1 MIHVHGYLGEISP
14 ATRSLAGRV
23 ALVVGGRRHLDAL
36 GVPDER
42 RVVLGALSPAVER
55 LKALPDGDDALVL
68 ASGDPGF
75 HGIVRRLRE
84 EGLDLTVTPAVSS
97 VAAAFAA
104 VALPWDD
111 ALVVS
116 AHGRPIDDAVA
127 AARRHPKVAVLTGP
141 GAGVRELAAELAGW
155 PRRYVVAERIGEP
168 DQRVRELTAEEAA
181 VAEVGEPN
189 VVLILDDSVPAERGA
204 DGPVVGQVTNSEAAR
219 RHADAIDAALG
230 AATRRYDGPAA
241 EGLVRAWR
249 ECDLIVSHLALGA
262 TARILAPLLAD
273 KKSDPGVVVVDEAGR
288 FAVPLVG
295 GHAGGANELARRI
308 AEATGGTPVLTTAT
322 DALNIPAL
330 DTLGWAYRG
339 DVAGVTRAIL
349 DGRPVRVEK
358 SQPWPLP
365 PLPANVSA
373 DAEDP
378 VARIV
383 VTDSLAEVPRS
394 GLEAYEAQPS
404 PLAQVPR
411 SGLEAYEA
419 QPFSATLVGRQAS
432 VSEASRA
439 LRATSASGK
448 GTRATSASGGGQIPK
463 AHEARGVAVLHPK
476 SLVVGMGCNRGTDVA
491 HLRDLLERTL
501 ADHGLALDS
510 VAAITTVDLKA
521 GEIGLL
527 QLVRQLGVKLIDYPA
542 EELAAQPVP
551 TPSAMV
557 EGHVGTPSVAEASVV
572 AHGAELI
579 VAKQRS
585 TDATCAV
592 GRIPARGRLSV
603 VGLGPGV
610 RDLLTP
616 RAKERLQQATFV
628 VGYGPYVKQIRD
640 LIRPGVRVMAS
651 KMGTE
656 EARTSAAIE
665 AARNGENVA
674 LVCGG
679 DPAIYAMASPVLEQ
693 GTDGID
699 VDIVPGVTAS
709 LAVSAILGAP
719 LGHDHA
725 TISLSDLHTPWPNI
739 ERRLQGAAV
748 GDFVVALYNPRSRT
762 RTAHLPRA
770 LEILG
775 AHRSPETPVA
785 VVQQACRPRQ
795 KVIMSTLAEFQPEWV
810 DMNSLVVVG
819 SSTTRFVTSGGGRRL
834 IVTPRDYQ
842 WMPDTVEE
850 VDA

>member
-1 MIHVHGYLGEISP
+1 
-14 ATRSLAGRV
+14 
-23 ALVVGGRRHLDAL
+23 
-36 GVPDER
+36 
-42 RVVLGALSPAVER
+42 
-55 LKALPDGDDALVL
+55 
-68 ASGDPGF
+68 
-75 HGIVRRLRE
+75 
-84 EGLDLTVTPAVSS
+84 
-97 VAAAFAA
+97 
-104 VALPWDD
+104 
-111 ALVVS
+111 
-116 AHGRPIDDAVA
+116 
-127 AARRHPKVAVLTGP
+127 
-141 GAGVRELAAELAGW
+141 
-155 PRRYVVAERIGEP
+155 
-168 DQRVRELTAEEAA
+168 
-181 VAEVGEPN
+181 
-189 VVLILDDSVPAERGA
+189 
-204 DGPVVGQVTNSEAAR
+204 
-219 RHADAIDAALG
+219 
-230 AATRRYDGPAA
+230 
-241 EGLVRAWR
+241 
-249 ECDLIVSHLALGA
+249 
-262 TARILAPLLAD
+262 
-273 KKSDPGVVVVDEAGR
+273 
-288 FAVPLVG
+288 
-295 GHAGGANELARRI
+295 
-308 AEATGGTPVLTTAT
+308 
-322 DALNIPAL
+322 
-330 DTLGWAYRG
+330 
-339 DVAGVTRAIL
+339 
-349 DGRPVRVEK
+349 
-358 SQPWPLP
+358 
-365 PLPANVSA
+365 
-373 DAEDP
+373 
-378 VARIV
+378 
-383 VTDSLAEVPRS
+383 
-394 GLEAYEAQPS
+394 
-404 PLAQVPR
+404 
-411 SGLEAYEA
+411 
-419 QPFSATLVGRQAS
+419 
-432 VSEASRA
+432 
-439 LRATSASGK
+439 
-448 GTRATSASGGGQIPK
+448 
-463 AHEARGVAVLHPK
+463 
-476 SLVVGMGCNRGTDVA
+476 MGCNRGTDVA

-592 GRIPARGRLSV
+592 GRLPARGRLSV
-603 VGLGPGV
+603 AGLGPGV

-679 DPAIYAMASPVLEQ
+679 DPAVYAMASPVLEQ

>member
-84 EGLDLTVTPAVSS
+84 EGLDLAVTPAVSS

-155 PRRYVVAERIGEP
+155 PRRYVVAERLGEP
-168 DQRVRELTAEEAA
+168 DQRVRELSAEEAA
-181 VAEVGEPN
+181 VAEVAEPN
-189 VVLILDDSVPAERGA
+189 VVLILDDSAPETR
-204 DGPVVGQVTNSEAAR
+204 DGETPVVGQVTNSDASR

-241 EGLVRAWR
+241 EGLVRAWQ

-273 KKSDPGVVVVDEAGR
+273 KKADPGVVVVDEAGR

-295 GHAGGANELARRI
+295 GHAGGANELAERI
-308 AEATGGTPVLTTAT
+308 ADATGGTPVLTTAT

-330 DTLGWAYRG
+330 DTLGWAYHG

-378 VARIV
+378 VATLV
-383 VTDSLAEVPRS
+383 VTDTSLRS
-394 GLEAYEAQPS
+394 
-404 PLAQVPR
+404 
-411 SGLEAYEA
+411 
-419 QPFSATLVGRQAS
+419 
-432 VSEASRA
+432 
-439 LRATSASGK
+439 TSANE
-448 GTRATSASGGGQIPK
+448 I
-463 AHEARGVAVLHPK
+463 VLHPK

-491 HLRDLLERTL
+491 HLRELLERTL
-501 ADHGLALDS
+501 AEHGLALES
-510 VAAITTVDLKA
+510 VAALTTVDLKA

-527 QLVRQLGVKLIDYPA
+527 QLVKQLGVKLIDYPA
-542 EELAAQPVP
+542 DELAAQPVP

-557 EGHVGTPSVAEASVV
+557 EGHVGTPSVAEASVL

-640 LIRPGVRVMAS
+640 LIRPAVRVMAS

-679 DPAIYAMASPVLEQ
+679 DPAVYAMASPVLEQ

>member
-1 MIHVHGYLGEISP
+1 M
-14 ATRSLAGRV
+14 
-23 ALVVGGRRHLDAL
+23 
-36 GVPDER
+36 
-42 RVVLGALSPAVER
+42 
-55 LKALPDGDDALVL
+55 
-68 ASGDPGF
+68 
-75 HGIVRRLRE
+75 
-84 EGLDLTVTPAVSS
+84 
-97 VAAAFAA
+97 
-104 VALPWDD
+104 
-111 ALVVS
+111 
-116 AHGRPIDDAVA
+116 
-127 AARRHPKVAVLTGP
+127 
-141 GAGVRELAAELAGW
+141 
-155 PRRYVVAERIGEP
+155 
-168 DQRVRELTAEEAA
+168 
-181 VAEVGEPN
+181 
-189 VVLILDDSVPAERGA
+189 
-204 DGPVVGQVTNSEAAR
+204 
-219 RHADAIDAALG
+219 
-230 AATRRYDGPAA
+230 
-241 EGLVRAWR
+241 
-249 ECDLIVSHLALGA
+249 
-262 TARILAPLLAD
+262 
-273 KKSDPGVVVVDEAGR
+273 
-288 FAVPLVG
+288 
-295 GHAGGANELARRI
+295 
-308 AEATGGTPVLTTAT
+308 
-322 DALNIPAL
+322 
-330 DTLGWAYRG
+330 
-339 DVAGVTRAIL
+339 
-349 DGRPVRVEK
+349 
-358 SQPWPLP
+358 
-365 PLPANVSA
+365 
-373 DAEDP
+373 
-378 VARIV
+378 
-383 VTDSLAEVPRS
+383 PRS
-394 GLEAYEAQPS
+394 GLEAYEAQ
-404 PLAQVPR
+404 LL
-411 SGLEAYEA
+411 SG
-419 QPFSATLVGRQAS
+419 TV
-432 VSEASRA
+432 
-439 LRATSASGK
+439 
-448 GTRATSASGGGQIPK
+448 
-463 AHEARGVAVLHPK
+463 VLHPK

-527 QLVRQLGVKLIDYPA
+527 QLVKQLGVKLIDYPA
-542 EELAAQPVP
+542 DELAAQPVP
-551 TPSAMV
+551 TPSPMV
-557 EGHVGTPSVAEASVV
+557 EGHVGTPSVAEASVL

-579 VAKQRS
+579 VPKQRS

-679 DPAIYAMASPVLEQ
+679 DPAVYAMASPVLEQ

>member
-1 MIHVHGYLGEISP
+1 M
-14 ATRSLAGRV
+14 A
-23 ALVVGGRRHLDAL
+23 
-36 GVPDER
+36 
-42 RVVLGALSPAVER
+42 GAL
-55 LKALPDGDDALVL
+55 
-68 ASGDPGF
+68 
-75 HGIVRRLRE
+75 
-84 EGLDLTVTPAVSS
+84 EGWS
-97 VAAAFAA
+97 
-104 VALPWDD
+104 
-111 ALVVS
+111 
-116 AHGRPIDDAVA
+116 
-127 AARRHPKVAVLTGP
+127 
-141 GAGVRELAAELAGW
+141 
-155 PRRYVVAERIGEP
+155 RRYVVAERLGEP
-168 DQRVRELTAEEAA
+168 DQRVRELSAEEAA
-181 VAEVGEPN
+181 VAEVAEPN
-189 VVLILDDSVPAERGA
+189 VVVILDDSAPETR
-204 DGPVVGQVTNSEAAR
+204 DGVAPVVGQVTNSDAAR

-230 AATRRYDGPAA
+230 APSRRYDGPAA
-241 EGLVRAWR
+241 EGLVRASR

-295 GHAGGANELARRI
+295 GHAGGANELAERI
-308 AEATGGTPVLTTAT
+308 ADATGGTPVLTTAT

-330 DTLGWAYRG
+330 DTLGWAYHG

-378 VARIV
+378 VATLV
-383 VTDSLAEVPRS
+383 VTDTSLRS
-394 GLEAYEAQPS
+394 T
-404 PLAQVPR
+404 LAN
-411 SGLEAYEA
+411 E
-419 QPFSATLVGRQAS
+419 
-432 VSEASRA
+432 
-439 LRATSASGK
+439 
-448 GTRATSASGGGQIPK
+448 I
-463 AHEARGVAVLHPK
+463 VLHPK

-527 QLVRQLGVKLIDYPA
+527 QLVKQLGVKLIDYPA
-542 EELAAQPVP
+542 DELAAQPVP
-551 TPSAMV
+551 TPSPMV
-557 EGHVGTPSVAEASVV
+557 EGHVGTPSVAEASVL

-579 VAKQRS
+579 VPKQRS

-665 AARNGENVA
+665 AARAGENVA

-679 DPAIYAMASPVLEQ
+679 DPAVYAMASPVLEQ

>member
-84 EGLDLTVTPAVSS
+84 EGLDLAVTPAVSS

-111 ALVVS
+111 AVVVS

-127 AARRHPKVAVLTGP
+127 ASRRHPKVAVLTGP
-141 GAGVRELAAELAGW
+141 GAGVRELAGALEGW
-155 PRRYVVAERIGEP
+155 SRRYVVAERLGEP
-168 DQRVRELTAEEAA
+168 DQRVHELSAEEAA
-181 VAEVGEPN
+181 VAEVAEPN

-204 DGPVVGQVTNSEAAR
+204 DGPVIGQVTNSEAAR

-241 EGLVRAWR
+241 EGLVRAWQ

-273 KKSDPGVVVVDEAGR
+273 KTEDPGVVVVDEAGR

-330 DTLGWAYRG
+330 DTLGWAYHG

-378 VARIV
+378 VATLV
-383 VTDSLAEVPRS
+383 VTDTSLRS
-394 GLEAYEAQPS
+394 
-404 PLAQVPR
+404 
-411 SGLEAYEA
+411 
-419 QPFSATLVGRQAS
+419 
-432 VSEASRA
+432 
-439 LRATSASGK
+439 TSANE
-448 GTRATSASGGGQIPK
+448 I
-463 AHEARGVAVLHPK
+463 VLHPK

-527 QLVRQLGVKLIDYPA
+527 QLVKQLGVKLIDYPA
-542 EELAAQPVP
+542 DELAAQPVP
-551 TPSAMV
+551 TPSPMV
-557 EGHVGTPSVAEASVV
+557 EGHVGTPSVAEASVL

-579 VAKQRS
+579 VPKQRS

-679 DPAIYAMASPVLEQ
+679 DPAVYAMASPVLEQ

>member
-1 MIHVHGYLGEISP
+1 
-14 ATRSLAGRV
+14 
-23 ALVVGGRRHLDAL
+23 
-36 GVPDER
+36 
-42 RVVLGALSPAVER
+42 
-55 LKALPDGDDALVL
+55 
-68 ASGDPGF
+68 
-75 HGIVRRLRE
+75 
-84 EGLDLTVTPAVSS
+84 
-97 VAAAFAA
+97 
-104 VALPWDD
+104 
-111 ALVVS
+111 
-116 AHGRPIDDAVA
+116 
-127 AARRHPKVAVLTGP
+127 
-141 GAGVRELAAELAGW
+141 
-155 PRRYVVAERIGEP
+155 
-168 DQRVRELTAEEAA
+168 
-181 VAEVGEPN
+181 
-189 VVLILDDSVPAERGA
+189 
-204 DGPVVGQVTNSEAAR
+204 
-219 RHADAIDAALG
+219 
-230 AATRRYDGPAA
+230 
-241 EGLVRAWR
+241 
-249 ECDLIVSHLALGA
+249 
-262 TARILAPLLAD
+262 
-273 KKSDPGVVVVDEAGR
+273 
-288 FAVPLVG
+288 VPLVG

-330 DTLGWAYRG
+330 DTLGWASHG

-349 DGRPVRVEK
+349 DGRPVRVER

-373 DAEDP
+373 DAENP

-383 VTDSLAEVPRS
+383 VTDELPRAEVPHPLAEVPRS
-394 GLEAYEAQPS
+394 GLEAYEAGAYP
-404 PLAQVPR
+404 PAEVPR
-411 SGLEAYEA
+411 SGLEAYES
-419 QPFSATLVGRQAS
+419 QPASGTSVEREAS

-448 GTRATSASGGGQIPK
+448 GSRGTSAN
-463 AHEARGVAVLHPK
+463 EVVLHPK

-501 ADHGLALDS
+501 ADHGLAIES

-527 QLVRQLGVKLIDYPA
+527 QLVKQLGVKLIDYPP
-542 EELAAQPVP
+542 EELAGQPVP

-557 EGHVGTPSVAEASVV
+557 EGHVGTPSVAEASVL
-572 AHGAELI
+572 AHGADLI
-579 VAKQRS
+579 VPKQRS

-640 LIRPGVRVMAS
+640 LIRPGARVMAS

-665 AARNGENVA
+665 AARAGENVA

-679 DPAIYAMASPVLEQ
+679 DPAVYAMASPVLEQ
-693 GTDGID
+693 GTEGID
-699 VDIVPGVTAS
+699 VDIVPGVTDS
-709 LAVSAILGAP
+709 LAVSAIIGAP

-775 AHRSPETPVA
+775 AHRSPDTPVA

-842 WMPDTVEE
+842 WMPDAAEE

>member
-75 HGIVRRLRE
+75 HGIVRRLRD
-84 EGLDLTVTPAVSS
+84 EGLDLAVTPAVSS

-155 PRRYVVAERIGEP
+155 PRRYVVAERLGEP
-168 DQRVRELTAEEAA
+168 DQRVRELSAEEAA
-181 VAEVGEPN
+181 VAEVAEPN
-189 VVLILDDSVPAERGA
+189 VVLILDDSAPETR
-204 DGPVVGQVTNSEAAR
+204 DGETPVVGQVTNSDASR

-241 EGLVRAWR
+241 EGLVRAWQ

-295 GHAGGANELARRI
+295 GHAGGANELAERI
-308 AEATGGTPVLTTAT
+308 ADATGGTPVLTTAT

-330 DTLGWAYRG
+330 DTLGWAYHG

-378 VARIV
+378 VATLV
-383 VTDSLAEVPRS
+383 VTDTSLRS
-394 GLEAYEAQPS
+394 
-404 PLAQVPR
+404 
-411 SGLEAYEA
+411 
-419 QPFSATLVGRQAS
+419 
-432 VSEASRA
+432 
-439 LRATSASGK
+439 TSANE
-448 GTRATSASGGGQIPK
+448 I
-463 AHEARGVAVLHPK
+463 VLHPK

-491 HLRDLLERTL
+491 HLRELLERTL
-501 ADHGLALDS
+501 AEHGLALES
-510 VAAITTVDLKA
+510 VAALTTVDLKA

-527 QLVRQLGVKLIDYPA
+527 QLVKQLGVKLIDYPA
-542 EELAAQPVP
+542 DELAAQPVP
-551 TPSAMV
+551 TPSPMV
-557 EGHVGTPSVAEASVV
+557 EGHVGTPSVAEASVL

-640 LIRPGVRVMAS
+640 LIRPAVRVMAS

-679 DPAIYAMASPVLEQ
+679 DPAVYAMASPVLEQ

-795 KVIMSTLAEFQPEWV
+795 KVIMSTLAEFQPEGV